1 MSDGARMSILEHLAE
16 LRERLLEA
24 TIAVVIGIVAGTL
37 LTPRLMTM
45 LVAPLGDQ
53 VPIAIAPIESPIV
66 FFKISLIIGVVI
78 AMPVIVHQ
86 LFMFL
91 APGLEPQEKRYILIG
106 APAAALCF
114 AEGVVFATLV
124 LIPAAIPFMNVFF
137 PGIVEQ
143 RYSIDRYISFVSTV
157 LLWSGIVF
165 LNAVGDVFHRQAGRR
180 HAQHVCQGPPR
191 RHDRRGGGGSHHHP
205 HSRPVQY
212 ASEHDTLPYPLRA
225 GHPARPL
232 GVTGESLPSHSYCGD
247 TLGSDGDYARPS
259 LGGT

>member
-1 MSDGARMSILEHLAE
+1 MSNGARMSILEHLTE

-24 TIAVVIGIVAGTL
+24 IIA
-37 LTPRLMTM
+37 
-45 LVAPLGDQ
+45 
-53 VPIAIAPIESPIV
+53 
-66 FFKISLIIGVVI
+66 VVI

-91 APGLEPQEKRYILIG
+91 APGLEPQEKRYIFIG

-114 AEGVVFATLV
+114 AEGVVLAPLV

-143 RYSIDRYISFVSTV
+143 RYSIDCRIPFVSTV
-157 LLWSGIVF
+157 LLWSRIVF
-165 LNAVGDVFHRQAGRR
+165 ETPLVMYFMAKLGVVTHNTFTKARR
-180 HAQHVCQGPPR
+180 
-191 RHDRRGGGGSHHHP
+191 GGGSHHHP

-212 ASEHDTLPYPLRA
+212 ASEHDTRPYPLRA
-225 GHPARPL
+225 GHPARVL
-232 GVTGESLPSHSYCGD
+232 GATGESLPSHSYCGD
-247 TLGSDGDYARPS
+247 ILGSDGDYPRSS